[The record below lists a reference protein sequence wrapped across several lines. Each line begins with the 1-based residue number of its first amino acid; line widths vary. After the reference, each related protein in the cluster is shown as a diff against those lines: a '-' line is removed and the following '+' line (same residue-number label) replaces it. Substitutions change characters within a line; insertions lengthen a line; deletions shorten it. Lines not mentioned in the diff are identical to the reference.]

1 MNNDFKKYKRIFIEP
16 NINDTTLK
24 NNLICLKD
32 FEYYENKT
40 YNPMFMRT
48 LANTIYAINS
58 IYMDCQNNKEKLNHI
73 FNNMPFGFGEI
84 ENDDDNMQSPV
95 LYTISN
101 EEHFYKSLNDKDFL
115 SDLENELTGKIQDE
129 FSYRKEGSNLNNAYS
144 GIIYEENVIFNIKN
158 IVKKN
163 FEELPNLIFYI
174 KKEKIETIDKISKL
188 FDFELIHDDITNAT
202 IQIQPKFPYWSG
214 LNSIEDRNGNIINK
228 NYYGYNELDFVFL
241 NKQDKIIEPNRMY
254 CNILKKG
261 EDIVLKKDYAY
272 FIEIKLS
279 FPDYPEKQ
287 IKQLFKRAKNLYL
300 LYKIKYNLNHLGIIL
315 VYDSIESIGNRFC
328 ENMNIIFSNQNIDF
342 QIIYLQCG
350 VQVSNMNFL
359 INKISEIEDDLKET
373 KKRLKD
379 LENNSANFQIFQ
391 NNLFSNLI
399 EIFPDKKEIL
409 LSVEE
414 NMRNSKNQNNMI
426 KNSNEI
432 KPKAI
437 ETDEKIEEN
446 NNIIISPSEN
456 AKLVSQI
463 PVKNEV
469 DNLID
474 IKNNENNDMENN
486 IENQN
491 NLEKK
496 EETVNIEDKENNF
509 YILSQNSFKEK
520 STNLLNNKFNH
531 NINNYAYINKVTREK
546 INFNAISDR
555 FKKIVSDFIDCKTKN
570 KLIKENINKCLDIFK
585 ELNEEISNFNN
596 QSKKS
601 FLTKD
606 TNLKKYLS
614 NSLFSENTH
623 FLDDINKIL
632 KEVISKNDIISK
644 EFMRLQNL
652 LFGYKIDYSPLF
664 YKERELY
671 KSFIKQY
678 IYNTVFLLE
687 RDSAKKLDTFYSSLL
702 KSIIELISK
711 VEIKDLEFF
720 RFIKFCLLVFK
731 NSNYSIEQFISNF
744 VEGMNKDNEVFLVE
758 RQNAKLKKYLEFI
771 QSQEK

>member
-1 MNNDFKKYKRIFIEP
+1 MNLDR
-16 NINDTTLK
+16 
-24 NNLICLKD
+24 
-32 FEYYENKT
+32 
-40 YNPMFMRT
+40 
-48 LANTIYAINS
+48 
-58 IYMDCQNNKEKLNHI
+58 EKLVQ
-73 FNNMPFGFGEI
+73 E
-84 ENDDDNMQSPV
+84 
-95 LYTISN
+95 
-101 EEHFYKSLNDKDFL
+101 
-115 SDLENELTGKIQDE
+115 
-129 FSYRKEGSNLNNAYS
+129 
-144 GIIYEENVIFNIKN
+144 NIKLKTQLN
-158 IVKKN
+158 KL
-163 FEELPNLIFYI
+163 EA
-174 KKEKIETIDKISKL
+174 EKINHKRE
-188 FDFELIHDDITNAT
+188 ITN
-202 IQIQPKFPYWSG
+202 
-214 LNSIEDRNGNIINK
+214 LEMEINK
-228 NYYGYNELDFVFL
+228 
-241 NKQDKIIEPNRMY
+241 KDKIIEPNRMY

-555 FKKIVSDFIDCKTKN
+555 FKKIVSDFIDCKAKN

>member
-1 MNNDFKKYKRIFIEP
+1 MNY
-16 NINDTTLK
+16 
-24 NNLICLKD
+24 
-32 FEYYENKT
+32 
-40 YNPMFMRT
+40 
-48 LANTIYAINS
+48 
-58 IYMDCQNNKEKLNHI
+58 
-73 FNNMPFGFGEI
+73 
-84 ENDDDNMQSPV
+84 
-95 LYTISN
+95 
-101 EEHFYKSLNDKDFL
+101 
-115 SDLENELTGKIQDE
+115 
-129 FSYRKEGSNLNNAYS
+129 
-144 GIIYEENVIFNIKN
+144 
-158 IVKKN
+158 
-163 FEELPNLIFYI
+163 
-174 KKEKIETIDKISKL
+174 
-188 FDFELIHDDITNAT
+188 
-202 IQIQPKFPYWSG
+202 
-214 LNSIEDRNGNIINK
+214 
-228 NYYGYNELDFVFL
+228 
-241 NKQDKIIEPNRMY
+241 
-254 CNILKKG
+254 
-261 EDIVLKKDYAY
+261 
-272 FIEIKLS
+272 
-279 FPDYPEKQ
+279 
-287 IKQLFKRAKNLYL
+287 
-300 LYKIKYNLNHLGIIL
+300 
-315 VYDSIESIGNRFC
+315 
-328 ENMNIIFSNQNIDF
+328 
-342 QIIYLQCG
+342 
-350 VQVSNMNFL
+350 L
-359 INKISEIEDDLKET
+359 INKISEIEDELKET

-379 LENNSANFQIFQ
+379 LENNSANFQ

-509 YILSQNSFKEK
+509 NILSQNSFKEK